1 MNKNLK
7 TEIKQLISIRML
19 LKINLFL
26 YDRFRVILI
35 SFFFSYSVCFIGIDY
50 FVKIN
55 RYFQFGENIVKT
67 KQNMLDVFLE
77 TSFARKLGKNKVLV
91 NLQKKCLSIFLN
103 NSDSFLFC
111 FVLKIYLFI
120 ICKYIVAVFRH
131 SRRGSQ
137 TSLLMVVSH
146 HVVAGI

>member
-55 RYFQFGENIVKT
+55 RYFQFG
-67 KQNMLDVFLE
+67 
-77 TSFARKLGKNKVLV
+77 GKYSKN
-91 NLQKKCLSIFLN
+91 
-103 NSDSFLFC
+103 
-111 FVLKIYLFI
+111 
-120 ICKYIVAVFRH
+120 
-131 SRRGSQ
+131 
-137 TSLLMVVSH
+137 
-146 HVVAGI
+146 